1 VDQDT
6 IISAVAVD
14 LDLALGRVRS
24 AVGLLDDGNTIPF
37 IARYRKEATVS
48 LDEEQ
53 LRQIAER
60 LTYRRNLEDR
70 RATVLKSLKEQDV
83 LTPELRAEVEAAD
96 THQHLEDLYRPYR
109 PKRRTRATIAKEK
122 GLEPLAH
129 LVLAQVDEG
138 DREALAQA
146 YLGDA
151 VSSIDDAY
159 AGARDIIAEKIAD
172 DPQVRAEV
180 RTLAERRGGVAVAD
194 LDEKKDPQHKYEMY
208 YHFAGDLRHM
218 KPHQI
223 LALNRA
229 EREGVL
235 KLNMELPEPEALGVL
250 AQHYGADFA
259 SPLADDLVQAREDG
273 YQRLLFPAI
282 DREMRRKLT
291 QMADEHAIEVFA
303 TNLKSLLLQPP
314 LRGQTVL
321 GIDPG
326 YRTGCKV
333 GVVDSTGK
341 VLETTTIYPER
352 HIEEAKGIL
361 RDLVKEYQV
370 TVIAIGNGTASR
382 ETEALVVD
390 VIKQGLQHVK
400 YAIINEAGASVYSAS
415 PLARRELPDLDVS
428 IRGAVSIARRLQDP
442 LAELVKI
449 DPKSIGV
456 GLYQHDVNQKAL
468 SETLDVVVE
477 SAVNTVGADLN
488 TASPALLQYIS
499 GIGPKTADA
508 LVTYR
513 DTYGAFNQRED
524 ILQVSG
530 IGPKTFEQASGFLRV
545 PEGVDPLDNTPIHP
559 ESYAVARALLARLGL
574 DGKGARLTL
583 DDSDLARKIAE
594 LRRTTDLD
602 VLAKELAD
610 SVGSP
615 IGRPTLEDI
624 LDALAQPGRDPREE
638 LTGPILRSD
647 VLTIEDLR
655 PGMRL
660 KGTVRNVVDF
670 GAFVDIGVK
679 RDGLIHISQMGPGYV
694 SSPYDKV
701 SVGDVIDVDVLD
713 VDLDRGRISLALVAA

>member
-1 VDQDT
+1 
-6 IISAVAVD
+6 
-14 LDLALGRVRS
+14 
-24 AVGLLDDGNTIPF
+24 
-37 IARYRKEATVS
+37 
-48 LDEEQ
+48 
-53 LRQIAER
+53 
-60 LTYRRNLEDR
+60 
-70 RATVLKSLKEQDV
+70 
-83 LTPELRAEVEAAD
+83 
-96 THQHLEDLYRPYR
+96 
-109 PKRRTRATIAKEK
+109 
-122 GLEPLAH
+122 
-129 LVLAQVDEG
+129 
-138 DREALAQA
+138 
-146 YLGDA
+146 
-151 VSSIDDAY
+151 
-159 AGARDIIAEKIAD
+159 
-172 DPQVRAEV
+172 
-180 RTLAERRGGVAVAD
+180 
-194 LDEKKDPQHKYEMY
+194 
-208 YHFAGDLRHM
+208 
-218 KPHQI
+218 
-223 LALNRA
+223 
-229 EREGVL
+229 
-235 KLNMELPEPEALGVL
+235 
-250 AQHYGADFA
+250 
-259 SPLADDLVQAREDG
+259 
-273 YQRLLFPAI
+273 
-282 DREMRRKLT
+282 
-291 QMADEHAIEVFA
+291 
-303 TNLKSLLLQPP
+303 
-314 LRGQTVL
+314 
-321 GIDPG
+321 
-326 YRTGCKV
+326 
-333 GVVDSTGK
+333 
-341 VLETTTIYPER
+341 
-352 HIEEAKGIL
+352 
-361 RDLVKEYQV
+361 
-370 TVIAIGNGTASR
+370 
-382 ETEALVVD
+382 
-390 VIKQGLQHVK
+390 
-400 YAIINEAGASVYSAS
+400 
-415 PLARRELPDLDVS
+415 
-428 IRGAVSIARRLQDP
+428 
-442 LAELVKI
+442 
-449 DPKSIGV
+449 
-456 GLYQHDVNQKAL
+456 VNQKAL

-594 LRRTTDLD
+594 LRCTTDLD